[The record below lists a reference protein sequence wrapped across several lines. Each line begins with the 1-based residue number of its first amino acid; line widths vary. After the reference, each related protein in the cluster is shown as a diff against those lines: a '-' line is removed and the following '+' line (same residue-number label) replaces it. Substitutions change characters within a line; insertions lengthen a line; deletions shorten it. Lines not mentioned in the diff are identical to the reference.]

1 MGKAGRTL
9 DVGIIGAGGAGLTA
23 AWLLGDTHAVTLYE
37 KQSRLGGH
45 VDSAEIELA
54 GERVTIDAGVDFFW
68 PRMYPT
74 FSSLL
79 RALDVPVHRYAA
91 TLTLYSADGRR
102 VYRMPPI
109 RGGKLHWSTFTP
121 RQLSTMLTFRRLLR
135 RATQLVASGDTS
147 TTVEQFVEGEGG
159 SRSFKDDFFYPLMLA
174 GWCMDGDEFRR
185 FAAYDP
191 LKYAVM
197 REPGRFGLTYAREVV
212 GGARVYIDTLA
223 KALTGVRIKASSAIQ
238 QITRPGGRYVLRDAD
253 GEARAFDHLI
263 VATGAHEARDLLT
276 HLDGTE
282 ELRRELARF
291 EYFKTLIAIHGD
303 RRLMPADEEDWS
315 VINIRHDGAHSLNT
329 VWKPWA
335 SRAAIFKSWVTFET
349 RRPDPLY
356 RLTTYD
362 HPKVS
367 PAYFEAQRA
376 IGKLQ
381 GRNNLWLAGM
391 YTHDADCHE
400 SAVISAVNV
409 ARRLAPASERLG
421 RLAGSGGAERA
432 ASPQVPGTQ
441 R

>member
-1 MGKAGRTL
+1 M

-23 AWLLGDTHAVTLYE
+23 AWLLDETHAVTLYE
-37 KQSRLGGH
+37 KESRLGGH
-45 VDSAEIELA
+45 VDTAELELD
-54 GERVTIDAGVDFFW
+54 GERVTVDSGVDFFW

-74 FSSLL
+74 FTRLL
-79 RALDVPVHRYAA
+79 HALDVPVHRYAA
-91 TLTLYSADGRR
+91 TLTLYTADGRR

-109 RGGKLHWSTFTP
+109 RGAKLRWSTFTP
-121 RQLSTMLTFRRLLR
+121 RQVSTMLQFRRALR
-135 RATQLVASGDTS
+135 RAAQLVESGDTS
-147 TTVEQFVEGEGG
+147 TTVAQFVEGQGC

-174 GWCMDGDEFRR
+174 GWCMDGEEFRQL
-185 FAAYDP
+185 AAYDP

-197 REPGRFGLTYAREVV
+197 REPGRLGLTYSREVV

-223 KALTGVRIKASSAIQ
+223 KALTDVRIRVSSAVQ
-238 QITRPGGRYVLRDAD
+238 RITRPGSRYVVHDAD
-253 GEARAFDHLI
+253 GEVREFDHLI
-263 VATGAHEARDLLT
+263 VATPALEARDLLAP
-276 HLDGTE
+276 LEGTE
-282 ELRRELARF
+282 ALRRELARF

-315 VINIRHDGAHSLNT
+315 VVNIRHDGQHSVNT

-335 SRAAIFKSWVTFET
+335 SRRPVFRSWVTFET

-356 RLTTYD
+356 RLATYY

-367 PAYFEAQRA
+367 PTYFEAQRA
-376 IGKLQ
+376 IGRLQ

-400 SAVISAVNV
+400 SAIMSAVHI
-409 ARRLAPASERLG
+409 AHRLAPASERLG
-421 RLAGSGGAERA
+421 RLMASGGAGRA